1 MILVVDFSLF
11 GLNYLKLLDLSYN
24 RLSFLPKGIRN
35 LRYVLFSFYHRNFQL
50 PFDLYV
56 DPRYLSR
63 SLRELSVEGNEL
75 GALPTGILQLGLKHL
90 RIMNNF
96 THPLFW
102 RETTSNQ
109 PQVGIT
115 FLSE

>member
-24 RLSFLPKGIRN
+24 RLSFLPKEIRN
-35 LRYVLFSFYHRNFQL
+35 LRYVLFFLSPEL
-50 PFDLYV
+50 PTPFDLYV
-56 DPRYLSR
+56 DLRYLSR